1 MSNQIMEPVTE
12 PAPAPETEPAP
23 ELVTEPETKTVPEP
37 KQTRHVCKLCGD
49 SFATRQT
56 LQSHFSN
63 GVCLGKGYMCLRC
76 FKVKRT
82 PHELQ
87 RHQRSETKC
96 KPSTRASVRR
106 DENGNVNII
115 IKR

>member
-1 MSNQIMEPVTE
+1 MSSPPKVTE
-12 PAPAPETEPAP
+12 EPITAEPNPAEPAI
-23 ELVTEPETKTVPEP
+23 EPIPAENAANPPNVK
-37 KQTRHVCKLCGD
+37 KRHICKLCGD

-56 LQSHFSN
+56 MQSHYSN

-96 KPSTRASVRR
+96 KPSSRASVRR
-106 DENGNVNII
+106 DENGNVNIV

>member
-1 MSNQIMEPVTE
+1 MSLPLEPEPMIEQVTVEPNPAVTE
-12 PAPAPETEPAP
+12 NVANAANA
-23 ELVTEPETKTVPEP
+23 K
-37 KQTRHVCKLCGD
+37 KRHICKLCGD

-56 LQSHFSN
+56 MQSHYSN

-96 KPSTRASVRR
+96 KPSSRASVRR
-106 DENGNVNII
+106 DENGNVNIV

>member
-1 MSNQIMEPVTE
+1 MSVNDQIVVAEPVKD
-12 PAPAPETEPAP
+12 A
-23 ELVTEPETKTVPEP
+23 EPEPVKDAEPEK
-37 KQTRHVCKLCGD
+37 KQSRHVCKLCGD

-56 LQSHFSN
+56 LNSHFSN

>member
-1 MSNQIMEPVTE
+1 MTELNQNTE
-12 PAPAPETEPAP
+12 PIKEPITEPIKEP
-23 ELVTEPETKTVPEP
+23 IKEPITEPIKEP
-37 KQTRHVCKLCGD
+37 IKSKPRHVCNLCGD
-49 SFATRQT
+49 AFATRQT
-56 LQSHFSN
+56 LQSHYSN

-87 RHQRSETKC
+87 RHQRAETKC
-96 KPSTRASVRR
+96 KPATRASVRR